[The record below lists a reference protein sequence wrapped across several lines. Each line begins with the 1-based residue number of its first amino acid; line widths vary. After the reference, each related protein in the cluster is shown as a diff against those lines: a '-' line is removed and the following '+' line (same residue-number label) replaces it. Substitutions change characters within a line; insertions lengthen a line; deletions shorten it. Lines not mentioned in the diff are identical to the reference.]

1 MLDNVLFV
9 YIVSFSRVLDD
20 SPFFLLYG
28 RDAVFPQDL
37 AMHLKTNQKEFKDK
51 DNYKIRLLK
60 TLKEAYDK
68 VKNYKELE
76 QVKYKAY
83 FDLQFKGP

>member
-1 MLDNVLFV
+1 M
-9 YIVSFSRVLDD
+9 
-20 SPFFLLYG
+20 
-28 RDAVFPQDL
+28 FPQDL